1 MGTTSIHP
9 LTVKE
14 KSAVMRILQDTP
26 EFLPP
31 EVIIAEELIDAFLED
46 TETSGY
52 YIYIAEI
59 DGEIAGY
66 ICYGNT
72 PLTEA
77 TWDIYWVAVAHD
89 KQGSGV
95 GRILMKHAEDDIK
108 KMHGKLIMVETSG
121 KPEYNKTRRFY
132 DTLNYQ
138 RVCQI
143 PDYYAPGDDLVLFS
157 KRLG

>member
-1 MGTTSIHP
+1 VGTTSIRP

-14 KSAVMRILQDTP
+14 KSTVMRILQTTP

-31 EVIIAEELIDAFLED
+31 EVVIAEELIDAFLED

-52 YIYIAEI
+52 YIYIAEV

-89 KQGSGV
+89 KQGFGI
-95 GRILMKHAEDDIK
+95 GRMLMKHAEDDIQ
-108 KMHGKLIMVETSG
+108 KMHGRLVMVETSG

-132 DTLNYQ
+132 ETLHYQ

>member
-1 MGTTSIHP
+1 MGTPSVRP
-9 LTVKE
+9 LTAKE
-14 KSAVMRILQDTP
+14 KSSVMRILQDTP

-31 EVIIAEELIDAFLED
+31 EVVIAEELIDAFLED
-46 TETSGY
+46 QATSGY
-52 YIYIAEI
+52 YIQFAEV
-59 DGEIAGY
+59 DGDIAGY

-77 TWDIYWVAVAHD
+77 TWDIYWVAVD
-89 KQGSGV
+89 RNKQGLGI

-108 KMHGKLIMVETSG
+108 KMRGKLIMVETSG

-132 DTLNYQ
+132 DTLDYQ

-157 KRLG
+157 KRLA

>member
-1 MGTTSIHP
+1 
-9 LTVKE
+9 
-14 KSAVMRILQDTP
+14 MRILQDTP

-31 EVIIAEELIDAFLED
+31 EVVIAEELIDAFLED
-46 TETSGY
+46 QATSGY
-52 YIYIAEI
+52 YIHFAEV
-59 DGEIAGY
+59 DGDIAGY

-77 TWDIYWVAVAHD
+77 TWDIYWVAVD
-89 KQGSGV
+89 RNKQGLGI

-108 KMHGKLIMVETSG
+108 KMRGKLIMVETSG

-132 DTLNYQ
+132 DTLDYQ

-157 KRLG
+157 KRLA

>member
-1 MGTTSIHP
+1 VGTTSIRP

-14 KSAVMRILQDTP
+14 KASVMRILQATP

-52 YIYIAEI
+52 YIYIAEH

-66 ICYGNT
+66 VCYGNT

-77 TWDIYWVAVAHD
+77 TWDLYWIAVANN
-89 KQGSGV
+89 KQGFGI
-95 GRILMKHAEDDIK
+95 GRSLMKHAEDDIK

>member
-1 MGTTSIHP
+1 MATTSIRP

-14 KSAVMRILQDTP
+14 KSSVMGILRSTP

-31 EVIIAEELIDAFLED
+31 EVVIAEELIDAFLED
-46 TETSGY
+46 EKTSGY
-52 YIYIAEI
+52 YIYIAEH

-66 ICYGNT
+66 VCYGNT

-77 TWDIYWVAVAHD
+77 TWDLYWIAVANN
-89 KQGSGV
+89 KQGFGI
-95 GRILMKHAEDDIK
+95 GRSLMKHAEDDIK
-108 KMHGKLIMVETSG
+108 RMHGRLVMVETSG
-121 KPEYNKTRRFY
+121 KPEYNKTRQFY
-132 DTLNYQ
+132 EKLNYQ
-138 RVCQI
+138 KMCQI

>member
-1 MGTTSIHP
+1 VGTTSIRP

-14 KSAVMRILQDTP
+14 KASVMHLLQTTP

-52 YIYIAEI
+52 YIYVAEL

-77 TWDIYWVAVAHD
+77 TWDIYWVVVAHD
-89 KQGSGV
+89 KQGFGI

-143 PDYYAPGDDLVLFS
+143 PDYYAPGDDLVLYS
-157 KRLG
+157 KRI

>member
-1 MGTTSIHP
+1 VGTTSIRP
-9 LTVKE
+9 MTIDDKP
-14 KSAVMRILQDTP
+14 AVMRILQATP

-46 TETSGY
+46 PATSGY
-52 YIYIAEI
+52 YIRVAEVG
-59 DGEIAGY
+59 GEIAGY

-77 TWDIYWVAVAHD
+77 TWDIYWIAVAHD
-89 KQGSGV
+89 IQGHGI

-108 KMHGKLIMVETSG
+108 KMHGRLIVVETSG
-121 KPEYNKTRRFY
+121 KAEYNKTRQFY
-132 DTLNYQ
+132 DNLNYQ

-143 PDYYAPGDDLVLFS
+143 PDYYAPGDDLVMFIN
-157 KRLG
+157 RFE

>member
-89 KQGSGV
+89 KRGSGV

>member
-1 MGTTSIHP
+1 MGTTSIRP

-14 KSAVMRILQDTP
+14 KASVMRLLQTTP

-52 YIYIAEI
+52 YIYVAEL

-77 TWDIYWVAVAHD
+77 TWDIYWVVVAHD
-89 KQGSGV
+89 KQGFGI

-143 PDYYAPGDDLVLFS
+143 PDYYAPGDDLVLYS
-157 KRLG
+157 KRI

>member
-1 MGTTSIHP
+1 VGTTSIRP

-14 KSAVMRILQDTP
+14 KASVMRLLQATP

-52 YIYIAEI
+52 YIYVAEL

-89 KQGSGV
+89 KQGFGI

>member
-1 MGTTSIHP
+1 MGTTSIRP

-14 KSAVMRILQDTP
+14 KSAVMRILQTTP

-52 YIYIAEI
+52 YIHIAEL

-89 KQGSGV
+89 KQGFGI

-132 DTLNYQ
+132 DTLHYQ